1 MKELPIELQSAK
13 EFHSHLGPY
22 LVVGLKMGRFL
33 TEEMDTS
40 PLRITSY
47 TGSTPPVS
55 CLIDGL
61 QLSTPCTVGNGGIS
75 IREQGEARVE
85 GKGEGRKI
93 TLTLPV
99 SGSTL
104 ALHPASRIP
113 KASPSIVNIL
123 ESWAKDIP
131 IPRGWGRLL
140 SVTRRWRPL
149 LPIPSVLRRVH
160 PEATFWSQTSCPAS
174 TPSS

>member
-93 TLTLPV
+93 TLTLLPEV
-99 SGSTL
+99 EGRIKTECTSQNEEEL
-104 ALHPASRIP
+104 ALWIWQLA
-113 KASPSIVNIL
+113 
-123 ESWAKDIP
+123 
-131 IPRGWGRLL
+131 
-140 SVTRRWRPL
+140 
-149 LPIPSVLRRVH
+149 
-160 PEATFWSQTSCPAS
+160 PEEIFSYEEF
-174 TPSS
+174 